1 MDLAPMQFCVPFT
14 QIKRKKNRNTT
25 QKILYPTL
33 ENFMKEEFRC
43 RGAKKKSCI
52 VLQRTYIASK
62 SSTRKPS
69 GKISNLASNI
79 SMANRGCNV

>member
-25 QKILYPTL
+25 QKNLYPTL

-43 RGAKKKSCI
+43 RGAKKVMHSLAK
-52 VLQRTYIASK
+52 
-62 SSTRKPS
+62 
-69 GKISNLASNI
+69 NLYSFQI
-79 SMANRGCNV
+79 

>member
-1 MDLAPMQFCVPFT
+1 MQFCVPFT

-43 RGAKKKSCI
+43 RGAKKSH
-52 VLQRTYIASK
+52 A
-62 SSTRKPS
+62 
-69 GKISNLASNI
+69 
-79 SMANRGCNV
+79 